1 MPYYLINMCH
11 TTFYNN
17 THIYFMYIPVYV
29 TKYML
34 LNYRSKRSGYF
45 IFGIG
50 KHKVNLFIQS

>member
-1 MPYYLINMCH
+1 
-11 TTFYNN
+11 
-17 THIYFMYIPVYV
+17 MYIPVYV

-50 KHKVNLFIQS
+50 KHKVNLFIYKANPEYFECPI